1 MDFVTAPQQ
10 SRLPISAAASLHG
23 LAIAALCVVA
33 VTCRAGLLGNGPL
46 LFVDPAAPDSLAD
59 SAPVGSTAPR
69 VDTINIENKGDGD
82 LRWTARALHTS
93 PWLSLQPDTGTAGQ
107 TAPLQVRSD
116 PTGLALGVYRNTIIV
131 AATSGGVQA
140 VPVVFRIHP

>member
-1 MDFVTAPQQ
+1 MNTLPPP
-10 SRLPISAAASLHG
+10 RLRG

-33 VTCRAGLLGNGPL
+33 ATCRLDDLCGPGCGTGAIL
-46 LFVDPAAPDSLAD
+46 QVSPADSLTD
-59 SAPVGSTAPR
+59 SAVVGSTAPR

-82 LRWTARALHTS
+82 LRWSARVLHAS

-107 TAPLQVRSD
+107 SAPLQVRAD
-116 PTGLALGVYRNTIIV
+116 PTGLALGVYRDTVVV
-131 AATSGGVQA
+131 AASGSGVQE